1 MADSL
6 FETIA
11 GALES
16 STSLTRLE
24 ARGTL
29 RLACKEAGVDTK
41 NASAHHF
48 EVVLQKLMPRELEAR
63 GIADA
68 AAVCERLA
76 AMARESGEG
85 NETGGDSPEDIF
97 GRLGG

>member
-6 FETIA
+6 FEKIA
-11 GALES
+11 EALEA
-16 STSLTRLE
+16 STSLSRLE

-48 EVVLQKLMPRELEAR
+48 EVVLQKLMPNELEAR
-63 GIADA
+63 GIPDA
-68 AAVCERLA
+68 AGVCETLA
-76 AMARESGEG
+76 TAARELGAASES
-85 NETGGDSPEDIF
+85 GGDSPEDIF

>member
-11 GALES
+11 DALET
-16 STSLTRLE
+16 STSLSRLE

-41 NASAHHF
+41 NATAHHF
-48 EVVLQKLMPRELEAR
+48 EVVLQKLMPKELEAR

-68 AAVCERLA
+68 AGVCESLA
-76 AMARESGEG
+76 STAKEFGEANG
-85 NETGGDSPEDIF
+85 TGGDSPEDIF